1 MESTE
6 NRYKYIFDEILTLT
20 DDGFVV
26 VDTNGV
32 ITDIN
37 DQYCKYLKTTK
48 EYAIGRSIAEIIPNT
63 KMIDIVNYGY
73 REEGAILRLSEERD
87 DENDSIFLVNRSC
100 VYDDDHKVIAGVAQV
115 KFRLQTLDR
124 HWTVPRSL
132 CGNMPLMSFTVRNTK
147 TAATANVPLIKSSAT
162 AAVSRK

>member
-87 DENDSIFLVNRSC
+87 DENDSIFLSTVPAFTMTTIRLLPVWHRSNSVC
-100 VYDDDHKVIAGVAQV
+100 
-115 KFRLQTLDR
+115 R

-147 TAATANVPLIKSSAT
+147 IAATPSVPLIKSSAT

>member
-1 MESTE
+1 MDRDFRWYNERKGGNNIQSTE

-48 EYAIGRSIAEIIPNT
+48 EIMYHRSQHRGNHPQ
-63 KMIDIVNYGY
+63 YQ
-73 REEGAILRLSEERD
+73 
-87 DENDSIFLVNRSC
+87 ND
-100 VYDDDHKVIAGVAQV
+100 
-115 KFRLQTLDR
+115 
-124 HWTVPRSL
+124 
-132 CGNMPLMSFTVRNTK
+132 
-147 TAATANVPLIKSSAT
+147 
-162 AAVSRK
+162 

>member
-37 DQYCKYLKTTK
+37 DQYCKYL
-48 EYAIGRSIAEIIPNT
+48 
-63 KMIDIVNYGY
+63 
-73 REEGAILRLSEERD
+73 
-87 DENDSIFLVNRSC
+87 
-100 VYDDDHKVIAGVAQV
+100 
-115 KFRLQTLDR
+115 
-124 HWTVPRSL
+124 
-132 CGNMPLMSFTVRNTK
+132 MSFTVRNTK
-147 TAATANVPLIKSSAT
+147 IAATASVPLIKSSAT
-162 AAVSRK
+162 AAVLQR

>member
-48 EYAIGRSIAEIIPNT
+48 SIP
-63 KMIDIVNYGY
+63 
-73 REEGAILRLSEERD
+73 S
-87 DENDSIFLVNRSC
+87 
-100 VYDDDHKVIAGVAQV
+100 VAAS
-115 KFRLQTLDR
+115 R
-124 HWTVPRSL
+124 
-132 CGNMPLMSFTVRNTK
+132 
-147 TAATANVPLIKSSAT
+147 KSSPIP
-162 AAVSRK
+162 K